1 MKAFNWIVAS
11 IGAVFGFLYGKVDT
25 VFYILVAMT
34 VLDYATGVLKAI
46 YKKELSSY
54 IGAKGIVKK
63 AMVYVIVA
71 VAHLVDKAM
80 GMDVV
85 MSMAMF
91 FYIANEGLSI
101 LENIA
106 ECGVPFPQ
114 RLLEILEQ
122 LQKEEEK

>member
-1 MKAFNWIVAS
+1 MKSINWIVAS
-11 IGAVFGFLYGKVDT
+11 VGALVGFLFGKVDT

-34 VLDYATGVLKAI
+34 VLDYITGVLKAI

-122 LQKEEEK
+122 LKKEEEK